1 MDLDRLRT
9 NLDAIRA
16 RIVESA
22 NRAGREP
29 GRVTL
34 VAVTKQTTAEA
45 AGAVTE
51 LGVTDLGENYP
62 QELWRKAEALG
73 SMPIR
78 WHLIG
83 HLQSNKAA
91 RTYPLVRMV
100 HAVDSIKLLRVLDGL
115 AANRDDPAP
124 VCLQVNC
131 SGEVTKHG
139 WTPEGV
145 LGDHEAIAA
154 CRAVP
159 VVGLMT
165 MAALAED
172 PEAARPAFRLL
183 RRTRD
188 ALQDRLGRALPELS
202 MGMSNDYAVA
212 IEEGATLIRVG
223 SALWE
228 GVER

>member
-22 NRAGREP
+22 DRAGREP
-29 GRVTL
+29 SRVAL
-34 VAVTKQTTAEA
+34 VAVTKRTTAEA
-45 AGAVTE
+45 AGALAG
-51 LGVTDLGENYP
+51 LGVSDLGENYP

-73 SMPIR
+73 GLAIR

-145 LGDHEAIAA
+145 LADHEAIAA

-165 MAALAED
+165 MAAPADD

-183 RRTRD
+183 RRTREE
-188 ALQDRLGRALPELS
+188 LQDRLGRALPELS

-228 GVER
+228 GVEP